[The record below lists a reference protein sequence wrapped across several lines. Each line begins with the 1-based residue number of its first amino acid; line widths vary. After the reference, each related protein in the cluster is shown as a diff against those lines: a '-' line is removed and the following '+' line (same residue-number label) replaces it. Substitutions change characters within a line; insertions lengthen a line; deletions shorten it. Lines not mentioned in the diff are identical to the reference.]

1 MNRNLEV
8 VFIPTPKKNPVT
20 GGEIYNLKLLQFLRK
35 KLKDVE
41 SVEIGIFRM
50 KAKKNY
56 QMLLF
61 GLTSIIRNFFYI
73 YAILKKGAHHNQ
85 KTVILEDMYYSTDL
99 FLFNFLIRR
108 IKRNVS
114 IVPIVHHL
122 YYFFTEN
129 KFLLTLFRTIESI
142 FLNESDWIIANSE
155 ATEKSIREL
164 VKRTKKFLV
173 AHPGLDK
180 KKMMGRK
187 AVGCNY
193 SDSSSRRLNLLAV
206 ASLTERKDFDT
217 LLRAIRVLVDRYDE
231 KEFFVNVIGDQEKD
245 KCYSAEILDTVTAL
259 ALSNHV
265 AFRGRME
272 TGRLFDFYARS
283 DIFVSTSLHEGFG
296 MSIAEAMYN
305 HLPVVATKCGAIPYL
320 VQDGVNGFLVS
331 PKDYEQLADRIMR
344 LLDSEELRKNM
355 GDRGFDKA
363 KEFDWNRTL
372 NKIYRG
378 LLET

>member
-1 MNRNLEV
+1 MIERNLEI
-8 VFIPTPKKNPVT
+8 VFIPMPKKNPVT

-35 KLKDVE
+35 KVGDTK
-41 SVEIGIFRM
+41 SIEIGIFRT

-56 QMLLF
+56 EILLF
-61 GLTSIIRNFFYI
+61 GLTSIIRNFLYI
-73 YAILKKGAHHNQ
+73 YEILKKKNNH
-85 KTVILEDMYYSTDL
+85 KMVILEDTYYSTDL

-122 YYFFTEN
+122 YYVFTEN
-129 KFLLTLFRTIESI
+129 KFLLTLFRTIEAI

-187 AVGCNY
+187 AGGCNY

-206 ASLTERKDFDT
+206 GSLTERKDFDT

-245 KCYSAEILDTVTAL
+245 KCYSAEILDTARAL
-259 ALSNHV
+259 SLSNHV

-355 GDRGFDKA
+355 GDKGFDKA

-372 NKIYRG
+372 NKIYES